1 MIWKLHETKFPFKN
15 ELDYQINPLNPVFF
29 LITSVVSCTLYFDA
43 LIIELFKIYVVMG
56 KNSGESTCVKGWWS
70 VSLPCGS
77 SE

>member
-43 LIIELFKIYVVMG
+43 LVIELFKIYLVMG
-56 KNSGESTCVKGWWS
+56 KNSGERTCVKGWWR